1 MKSVI
6 QHESL
11 GEIIYE
17 ESAWTGS
24 KSISING
31 QKLSKVKRNV
41 FQTQEGETVTLKGNY
56 FLGTKAVIGTETV
69 ALTQSIKWYE
79 YVLAIIPF
87 ILIFTWGNSVE
98 LCSIVP
104 IVGGG
109 IGGAINGAMIFL
121 NLWFIKKAKNIA
133 FKVLIAIGVTGL
145 CFLICYL
152 VAIAILAAFQ
162 L

>member
-31 QKLSKVKRNV
+31 QRLKKVKRNV
-41 FQTQEGETVTLKGNY
+41 FQTPEGDTVTLKGN
-56 FLGTKAVIGTETV
+56 FVLGTTAVIGTETV
-69 ALTQSIKWYE
+69 ALTKPTKWYE
-79 YVLAIIPF
+79 YVLSVIPF
-87 ILIFTWGNSVE
+87 ILIIIWGNSIA
-98 LCSIVP
+98 LCNIVP
-104 IVGGG
+104 VVGGA
-109 IGGAINGAMIFL
+109 IGGAISAVFVVL
-121 NLWFIKKAKNIA
+121 NLLLIKKVKNIGL
-133 FKVLIAIGVTGL
+133 KILIAVVTTGL

-152 VAIAILAAFQ
+152 IAIAILSMF
-162 L
+162 